1 MNSQIASIYGIFNQS
16 PITGTDFPVGAMSY
30 VLDGQTTPGIVQD
43 IKGEESALPTD
54 TKQIQ
59 QIKESKTI
67 RNVGRQGTNMSPTS
81 GTTDSHGGSEA
92 SVEHSLSAKAVKDFT
107 NATVY
112 GMQAISSVSKGYI
125 NAKQY
130 DMQANNKEFAAWQ
143 NERTAKLLAKSTRDI
158 TRAAEA
164 DANVYRLQGV
174 KTKAAQ
180 RVGQAASGFEVG
192 KGTYRV
198 MLDTTDVRTNYN
210 AAAIMAKSMMQNA
223 EIKRQIGTQKATA
236 IINKADARALRKRA
250 EIEKMQGWI
259 NGIGSALQAG
269 ASAYAGYQELPESPK
284 TTTFENKMGG
294 TSTIVHGK
302 YTEIDI

>member
-1 MNSQIASIYGIFNQS
+1 MNSQIASILGASNQS
-16 PITGTDFPVGAMSY
+16 PITGTDFPIGAMSY

-43 IKGEESALPTD
+43 IKGEETIVLPNE
-54 TKQIQ
+54 TKQEQ
-59 QIKESKTI
+59 EVKQSKTI

-112 GMQAISSVSKGYI
+112 GMQAISSVSKGYV

-210 AAAIMAKSMMQNA
+210 AAAIMAKSMIQNA

-250 EIEKMQGWI
+250 EIEKMQGWM

-269 ASAYAGYQELPESPK
+269 ASAYAGFSDYYGWDTPK
-284 TTTFENKMGG
+284 AD
-294 TSTIVHGK
+294 STGDK
-302 YTEIDI
+302 

>member
-1 MNSQIASIYGIFNQS
+1 MNPIVAAITGALVPNSS
-16 PITGTDFPVGAMSY
+16 PVTGTDFPVGAMSA
-30 VLDGQTTPGIVQD
+30 VLRGQTTPGIVQD
-43 IKGEESALPTD
+43 IKGEETTVLPNE
-54 TKQIQ
+54 TKQEQ
-59 QIKESKTI
+59 DVKQSKTI

-81 GTTDSHGGSEA
+81 GTTDSHGGGGQPA
-92 SVEHSLSAKAVKDFT
+92 EHSLSAKAVKDFT
-107 NATVY
+107 SATVY

-236 IINKADARALRKRA
+236 IINKADAHALRKRA
-250 EIEKMQGWI
+250 EVERTQGWM
-259 NGIGSALQAG
+259 NSIGYALQAG
-269 ASAYAGYQELPESPK
+269 ASAYTGFSDYYGWDKPK
-284 TTTFENKMGG
+284 AD
-294 TSTIVHGK
+294 STGDK
-302 YTEIDI
+302 

>member
-1 MNSQIASIYGIFNQS
+1 MNPQVASILGATLPNQTPVNAGSYQSSGFPTGGMSYGIVS
-16 PITGTDFPVGAMSY
+16 PVIAEDPIPNATEQVQQVAAKPIRK
-30 VLDGQTTPGIVQD
+30 LD
-43 IKGEESALPTD
+43 
-54 TKQIQ
+54 
-59 QIKESKTI
+59 KT
-67 RNVGRQGTNMSPTS
+67 GTNMGAAKSVEVDQHEE
-81 GTTDSHGGSEA
+81 GTKA
-92 SVEHSLSAKAVKDFT
+92 EHSLSAKAVIDFT

-112 GMQAISSVSKGYI
+112 GMRAISAVSSGYI

-143 NERTAKLLAKSTRDI
+143 NDRAAKLLEKNTRDV

-180 RVGQAASGFEVG
+180 RVGQAASGFAVG

-210 AAAIMAKSMMQNA
+210 AAAIMARSMMQNA

-236 IINKADARALRKRA
+236 IINRADAKALKKRA
-250 EIEKMQGWI
+250 EIERTQGWM
-259 NGIGSALQAG
+259 NGIAYALQAG
-269 ASAYAGYQELPESPK
+269 ASAYAGFSDYYGWDKPK
-284 TTTFENKMGG
+284 TENAGDK
-294 TSTIVHGK
+294 
-302 YTEIDI
+302 